1 MLFCARPL
9 HEPMTFHAARPATIV
24 LHQDVH
30 LHVELLPGFG
40 AMVNTWQGFVQ
51 GAAYRE
57 RMDRCLELLQS
68 SGADTVIANVQA
80 LRPLLAEDQTWTNED
95 WAPRASALGLKRMGV
110 VVPTT
115 VFAQLAV
122 TRIVRRL
129 DQISIHTAEFGELPD
144 ALRWLES
151 LDR

>member
-9 HEPMTFHAARPATIV
+9 PDSMSFHAARPATIV
-24 LHQDVH
+24 LHQDEH
-30 LHVELLPGFG
+30 LHVELLPGLS
-40 AMVNTWQGFVQ
+40 ALVNTWSGFLQ
-51 GAAYRE
+51 RAAYRE

-68 SGADTVIANVQA
+68 AAANTVIANVQA
-80 LRPLLAEDQTWTNED
+80 LRPLLAEDQIWTNDD
-95 WAPRASALGLKRMGV
+95 WGPRAAAAGLKRMGV
-110 VVPTT
+110 VLPTT

-122 TRIVRRL
+122 TRIVRSL
-129 DQISIHTAEFGELPD
+129 DQIAIHTAEFGEFPD